1 MVRGQS
7 SKWIR
12 GVVVAVTVLFLGVFV
27 NTSGASAATGNWDG
41 AKKAV
46 INAYKKYQVSVD
58 VSSYNLNYATEYS
71 NLKSMMSEVVS
82 ETPYLFYTG
91 TRFSVSRNTS
101 TNQIVKITLGYA
113 DAYKKADGT
122 IRKAKI
128 QKTRTQLND
137 AINQALL
144 TVEPSMS
151 QVEKAMVLHDYLIST
166 TAYTSNASNAFR
178 LTEVGV
184 FLKHKANC
192 EGYSRAYAI
201 LMQKVG
207 IPVKFVSSNKMVH
220 MWNEIK
226 IGQKWY
232 HVDVTWDDPM
242 DARDKTDQYGRVSHQ
257 NFLCSA
263 AGMRKT
269 KHYDFSTADATS
281 TKYDNRYWK
290 NINSSFYYNN
300 GKWLYMTKNGIAE
313 RQSLD
318 KGSATVLYNVSGDN
332 LVQYDADRYY
342 FIAFNSIYL
351 YSYKTN
357 EAKAVWKTTDLYS
370 SNCTLDQIKFENN
383 KLYYRVYE
391 NGKHVSNKITP
402 KDDGTF

>member
-1 MVRGQS
+1 M
-7 SKWIR
+7 
-12 GVVVAVTVLFLGVFV
+12 
-27 NTSGASAATGNWDG
+27 
-41 AKKAV
+41 
-46 INAYKKYQVSVD
+46 
-58 VSSYNLNYATEYS
+58 
-71 NLKSMMSEVVS
+71 
-82 ETPYLFYTG
+82 
-91 TRFSVSRNTS
+91 
-101 TNQIVKITLGYA
+101 
-113 DAYKKADGT
+113 
-122 IRKAKI
+122 
-128 QKTRTQLND
+128 
-137 AINQALL
+137 
-144 TVEPSMS
+144 
-151 QVEKAMVLHDYLIST
+151 
-166 TAYTSNASNAFR
+166 
-178 LTEVGV
+178 

-263 AGMRKT
+263 AKMRKT